1 MNLSEKNVNVEE
13 NEKNFGD
20 VSGEGYDSTKD
31 ADAHRQVVIKVGY
44 QIVQDLLTRIA
55 DHDLSKFQ
63 EPEKSCYDK
72 YIPQLR
78 EAKYGSKE
86 YYKIRE
92 KMKKEGL
99 DHHYQV
105 NRHHPEHFENG
116 IEGMTIVDL
125 VEYFVDT
132 YSASTKSDT
141 PYSEG
146 VKKNASTHKL
156 PKELVQIFINT
167 VDAYF

>member
-1 MNLSEKNVNVEE
+1 MNNTEDLK
-13 NEKNFGD
+13 
-20 VSGEGYDSTKD
+20 YDSAYDTK
-31 ADAHRQVVIKVGY
+31 AHMEVVSRVGEE
-44 QIVQDLLTRIA
+44 IIRAITDRIPL
-55 DHDLSKFQ
+55 HDKSKL
-63 EPEKSCYDK
+63 EDPEKACYDK
-72 YIPQLR
+72 YIPMLK

-86 YYKIRE
+86 YYEIKE

-99 DHHYQV
+99 DHHFQV

-116 IEGMTIVDL
+116 IEDMTIVDL
-125 VEYFVDT
+125 VEYFIDT

-146 VKKNASTHKL
+146 VKANAKTHNL
-156 PKELVQIFINT
+156 PDALVKIFINT